1 MDNIISNSLNGSF
14 FQNILSNVL
23 LFYFFTILEKK
34 KKKKKKTPTI
44 LSLMATQF
52 QARVTYWACDIFSD
66 NGLIP

>member
-34 KKKKKKTPTI
+34 KKKKKTPTI
-44 LSLMATQF
+44 LSLMATQI